1 MRSDLDQQRVNPE
14 QIQKPTD
21 VCRITRQ
28 YQVAFLSEQRDVGVD
43 YVAGL
48 TGTQQLPDSQTRNS
62 VQRSDFNAP
71 QQPGKIGLPGSAAP
85 DLADYGRACQNGS
98 VVERR
103 TLKDRTDLT
112 IAPLDRNQSAG
123 VEDNCHP

>member
-1 MRSDLDQQRVNPE
+1 VPSDLDQKRVNPE

-21 VCRITRQ
+21 VGRITRQ

-48 TGTQQLPDSQTRNS
+48 TRTQQLSDWHTRNS

-71 QQPGKIGLPGSAAP
+71 QQPGKIGLPGTAAP
-85 DLADYGRACQNGS
+85 DLADYGRAGQNGS

-103 TLKDRTDLT
+103 TLKDRTDLM
-112 IAPLDRNQSAG
+112 IPPLDCNQSAS
-123 VEDNCHP
+123 VEDNSHP

>member
-1 MRSDLDQQRVNPE
+1 VRSNLDQQRVNPE

-21 VCRITRQ
+21 AGRATRQ
-28 YQVAFLSEQRDVGVD
+28 HQVAFLSEQRDVGVD

-48 TGTQQLPDSQTRNS
+48 TRSEQLPDSQTRNS

-85 DLADYGRACQNGS
+85 DLGDYGRACQNGS
-98 VVERR
+98 VVERG

-112 IAPLDRNQSAG
+112 IPPLDRNQSAG